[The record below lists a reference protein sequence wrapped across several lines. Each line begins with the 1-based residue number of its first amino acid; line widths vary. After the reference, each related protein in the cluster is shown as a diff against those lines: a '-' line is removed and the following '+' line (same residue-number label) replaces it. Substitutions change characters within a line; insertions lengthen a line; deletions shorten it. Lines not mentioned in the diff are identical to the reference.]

1 MGFLKIALATLL
13 ALGVLAG
20 PAIAVDYS
28 TPTTPTDESSANNAE
43 AQLLKSARGAISK
56 KQWAKARADL
66 IKADRLNS
74 RNADTKNL
82 LGYVNRKMGQT
93 KPAMRYYKAA
103 LRLNPDHRG
112 ANEYLGELYLM
123 LKQPT
128 KAQAQLKKLE
138 QICGTSCPEY
148 KELAKSISKYKK

>member
-1 MGFLKIALATLL
+1 MRFLKICIASLL

-20 PAIAVDYS
+20 SATAVDYS
-28 TPTTPTDESSANNAE
+28 TPTTPSGESSANNAE
-43 AQLLKSARGAISK
+43 AQLLKSARTAISK
-56 KQWAKARADL
+56 KQWSKARADL
-66 IKADRLNS
+66 LKADKLNS

-93 KPAMRYYKAA
+93 KPAMKYYKAA
-103 LRLNPDHRG
+103 LRINPSHRG

-123 LKQPT
+123 RKQPA